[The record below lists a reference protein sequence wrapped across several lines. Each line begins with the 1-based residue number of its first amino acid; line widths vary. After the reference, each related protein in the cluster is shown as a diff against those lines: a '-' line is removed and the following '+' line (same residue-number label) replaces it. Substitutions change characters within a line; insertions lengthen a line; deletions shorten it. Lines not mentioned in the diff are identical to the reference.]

1 MGRVYDTLKK
11 VPWKTAGLVAGIGAA
26 AVAIFYFG
34 LVYPDAATDP
44 VARGGVATH
53 ERLLTDP
60 DTGLMT
66 WAEHTRDVLEKPKTG
81 LVDRTVALETAVN
94 DPATGLAAQLNAEA
108 RTRGDED
115 TRIGGLVDAEV
126 TARTDGDT
134 TLGTRIGTEELAR
147 ATGDTNLS
155 AAIEVVAKALADPT
169 NPGAGVI
176 ERLGAVEEY
185 FSPPPPAPP
194 ADQVGI
200 HVRQPVR

>member
-1 MGRVYDTLKK
+1 MGRVRDALKK
-11 VPWKTAGLVAGIGAA
+11 VPWKTAGLVAGIGAV
-26 AVAIFYFG
+26 AVVIFYFG

-94 DPATGLAAQLNAEA
+94 DPATGLAAKVQKRA
-108 RTRGDED
+108 DED
-115 TRIGGLVDAEV
+115 TRLGGLVDTEV
-126 TARTDGDT
+126 TARTDGDNA
-134 TLGTRIGTEELAR
+134 LGTRIATEVTAR
-147 ATGDTNLS
+147 TTADTALS
-155 AAIEVVAKALADPT
+155 AAVEGIAKALHDPA
-169 NPGAGVI
+169 NPGAGVVG
-176 ERLGAVEEY
+176 RLIAVEEH
-185 FSPPPPAPP
+185 FAPPPPVPP

-200 HVRQPVR
+200 HVRRPVR